1 MRSVNNIFSIQHS
14 GRRRHTPPAFGVD
27 DMMKTYVSSQHTLS
41 GLQVKSTDEQI
52 ASDAAGQA
60 KAEREGPS
68 EYVGRTM
75 SQKSK
80 NEIETHGTYR
90 W

>member
-1 MRSVNNIFSIQHS
+1 
-14 GRRRHTPPAFGVD
+14 
-27 DMMKTYVSSQHTLS
+27 MMKTYVSSQHTLS
-41 GLQVKSTDEQI
+41 RLQVKTTDEKM
-52 ASDAAGQA
+52 ASDAEGQA
-60 KAEREGPS
+60 KAEREGPF

-80 NEIETHGTYR
+80 NELKTHGSYR